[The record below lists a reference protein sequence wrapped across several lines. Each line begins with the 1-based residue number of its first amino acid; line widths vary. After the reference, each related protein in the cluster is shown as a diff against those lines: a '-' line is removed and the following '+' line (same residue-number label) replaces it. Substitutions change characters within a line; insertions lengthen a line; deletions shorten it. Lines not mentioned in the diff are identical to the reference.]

1 VTRNIPVILLSS
13 HHYEVEVVK
22 GFSLGANDYVT
33 KPFNSGELMARISRV
48 LRESGE
54 ILTL

>member
-1 VTRNIPVILLSS
+1 MTRNIPVILLSS